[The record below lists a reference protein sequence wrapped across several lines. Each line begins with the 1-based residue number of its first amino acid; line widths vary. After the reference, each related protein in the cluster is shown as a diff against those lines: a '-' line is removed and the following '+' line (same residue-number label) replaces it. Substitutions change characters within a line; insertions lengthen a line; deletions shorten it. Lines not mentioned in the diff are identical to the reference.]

1 MNYYK
6 SDIVLQEVPHEI
18 SLCFSICGC
27 ELRCEGCHSPFLWKK
42 SAGTELSQTAFMNEI
57 HKYRG
62 LITCVLFMGGE
73 WEKNQLIE
81 FLKLAKK
88 RGLKTCLYTGCD
100 NVDEDLK
107 NELTFLK
114 TGSWIAS
121 KGGLDSNHTNQN
133 FIEVS
138 SNRNLNHLFK
148 KRNYDTTNNQPDQ
161 RQNRLYSE
169 LH

>member
-1 MNYYK
+1 
-6 SDIVLQEVPHEI
+6 
-18 SLCFSICGC
+18 
-27 ELRCEGCHSPFLWKK
+27 
-42 SAGTELSQTAFMNEI
+42 
-57 HKYRG
+57 
-62 LITCVLFMGGE
+62 MGGE